1 MPKQLQFVL
10 KVRFSG
16 PTQIDQLL
24 LGLLKKIALKF
35 TTFIMIMQ
43 IFGEQICRSRLLE
56 IGVVPV
62 QNPKGRATSTSNK
75 FYLIST
81 L

>member
-10 KVRFSG
+10 KVHFSG
-16 PTQIDQLL
+16 PTQIVQFL
-24 LGLLKKIALKF
+24 LGLIKKIASKF
-35 TTFIMIMQ
+35 TTFIIIMQ
-43 IFGEQICRSRLLE
+43 LFGEQICRSRLLE
-56 IGVVPV
+56 IGVVRV

-75 FYLIST
+75 FYLINT